1 MITLFRTR
9 LLRVMLG
16 LALALLGSANV
27 WAHKASDAYL
37 SLTLPPALQ
46 GATLESRWDIALRDL
61 DRDLLLDSNDNNQ
74 LEWGEVTARWAD
86 IQARALA
93 SLALETEG
101 QACQAQAHG
110 VPQLETRSDGRYAV
124 LLHTWR
130 CPAAL
135 QTLQLRYKLFA
146 DTDPTHRGLL
156 VTQQQGQAQS
166 TQRVQVVPPSE
177 EAVTLTAPDS
187 EASRHGFMG
196 FVLEGVH
203 HILIGTD
210 HVLFLLALLLP
221 AVLVRARAGPTGR
234 GHWQPAPHLKPVLLD
249 VLRVVTA
256 FTVAHSITLGLA
268 VYDVVNPPSRWIE
281 SIIAA
286 SVILAALNNLY
297 PVVGPGRWKLTFVFG
312 LIHGFGFA
320 NALKE
325 VGLQDGGLAAP
336 LLGFNLG
343 VELGQLAIVLVFML
357 QIWPL
362 RRHPVYR
369 FVLRWGS
376 VAVALMASLWLLER
390 VFDFSM
396 NYSTL
401 CCAKDGVS
409 RGA

>member
-1 MITLFRTR
+1 MSTPYWTR

-16 LALALLGSANV
+16 LVLLSSANV

-37 SLTLPPALQ
+37 NLNLPAGLQ
-46 GATLESRWDIALRDL
+46 GTTLESRWDIALRDL
-61 DRDLLLDSNDNNQ
+61 DRDLLLDRNDNNQ
-74 LEWGEVTARWAD
+74 LEWGEVTSRWGD
-86 IQARALA
+86 IQALALA
-93 SLALETEG
+93 SLNLETEG

-124 LLHTWR
+124 LLHTWH
-130 CPAAL
+130 CPQAL
-135 QTLQLRYKLFA
+135 QQLQLRYKLFA

-156 VTQQQGQAQS
+156 VIHEQGQAPS
-166 TQRVQVVPPSE
+166 TQRLQVLPPSGD
-177 EAVTLTAPDS
+177 AVTLTDPHTS
-187 EASRHGFMG
+187 ASPHGFMG
-196 FVLEGVH
+196 FVFEGVH

-221 AVLVRARAGPTGR
+221 AVLLRERAGPTGP
-234 GHWQPAPHLKPVLLD
+234 GQWLPAPHLKPVLLD

-268 VYDVVNPPSRWIE
+268 VYDVVNPPPRWIE

-286 SVILAALNNLY
+286 SVVLAALNNLY
-297 PVVGPGRWKLTFVFG
+297 PVVRSDRWKLTFLFG

-369 FVLRWGS
+369 LVLRWGS
-376 VAVALMASLWLLER
+376 VAVALMASLWLVER
-390 VFDFSM
+390 VFDVTVPGWPS
-396 NYSTL
+396 
-401 CCAKDGVS
+401 
-409 RGA
+409 

>member
-1 MITLFRTR
+1 MITTSRTR
-9 LLRVMLG
+9 VLRVMLS
-16 LALALLGSANV
+16 LSLALLSCANV

-61 DRDLLLDSNDNNQ
+61 DRDLLFDRNDNNQ

-86 IQARALA
+86 IQALALA
-93 SLALETEG
+93 SLLLETEG
-101 QACQAQAHG
+101 QACHARSYG

-124 LLHTWR
+124 LLHTWH

-135 QTLQLRYKLFA
+135 EKLQLRYKLFA

-156 VTQQQGQAQS
+156 VAQQQGQTQS
-166 TQRVQVVPPSE
+166 TQRVQVVPPGE
-177 EAVTLTAPDS
+177 DAVTLAAPDA
-187 EASRHGFMG
+187 EVRRYGFMG

-221 AVLVRARAGPTGR
+221 AVLVREKVGLTDR
-234 GHWQPAPHLKPVLLD
+234 GHWQPAPHLKPVLLE

-268 VYDVVNPPSRWIE
+268 VYDVVSPPSRWIE
-281 SIIAA
+281 SSIAA
-286 SVILAALNNLY
+286 SVVLAALNNLY
-297 PVVGPGRWKLTFVFG
+297 LVVGQGRWKLTFMFG

-325 VGLQDGGLAAP
+325 VGLQDGGLVAP

-357 QIWPL
+357 LIWPL

-369 FVLRWGS
+369 LVLLWGS
-376 VAVALMASLWLLER
+376 VAVAFMASVWLVER
-390 VFDFSM
+390 VFDF
-396 NYSTL
+396 L
-401 CCAKDGVS
+401 VW
-409 RGA
+409 